1 MADVY
6 FGNPNIARQGQ
17 KARALAAGRSVE
29 GLPDPRTYG
38 FVSGLLSGDPNVGVS
53 ALSPS
58 AGPMKEAAYAG
69 AQLSNALMMAPA
81 VRGAGLLANEGMM
94 ALGRAGER
102 LAERVVPEVMARGGL
117 PAQLMTD
124 LAQGSQSKI
133 WIGQNAKNWD
143 AVSNKVAKEL
153 DAAGVDAREIWS
165 RTGNWKAPD
174 GKWRQEISDR
184 GAELRTTFDASMAS
198 KANNYVGGLE
208 GPIGGMLRH
217 EELYKAYPE
226 LLRTDRMSVTKLPE
240 WLPESANSGVYKR
253 TYGGKGALEIRNKTE
268 EGALN
273 TAVHELQHGVQNIE
287 KFQGGGMEGQ
297 FKDIPGGKSAFEQY
311 RALQGEA
318 EARAAAARQML
329 TNEQRRAL
337 FPEDSYDMPI
347 SGLLSR

>member
-1 MADVY
+1 M
-6 FGNPNIARQGQ
+6 
-17 KARALAAGRSVE
+17 
-29 GLPDPRTYG
+29 
-38 FVSGLLSGDPNVGVS
+38 
-53 ALSPS
+53 
-58 AGPMKEAAYAG
+58 
-69 AQLSNALMMAPA
+69 
-81 VRGAGLLANEGMM
+81 AGLLDY
-94 ALGRAGER
+94 LTSPER
-102 LAERVVPEVMARGGL
+102 TQQVQGLGGL
-117 PAQLMTD
+117 LKSGYENMRGQAKRYEDLRSRAFGDARDPLRVTDRGAFSELTQMTMAGPLGFMPAGIFVG
-124 LAQGSQSKI
+124 AGSKS
-133 WIGQNAKNWD
+133 WD

-253 TYGGKGALEIRNKTE
+253 TYGGKGDLEIRNKTE

>member
-143 AVSNKVAKEL
+143 KAAAEKFLQLEKSGLSNEEAWRQTGTFRGL
-153 DAAGVDAREIWS
+153 D
-165 RTGNWKAPD
+165 NKL
-174 GKWRQEISDR
+174 RQEISDKDIAFKR
-184 GAELRTTFDASMAS
+184 EKMGVDRAGNPIYMDVSEGTLNRVVSHPEFFGNYPGAKRIPTTRRQASEFEGEAGEYGM
-198 KANNYVGGLE
+198 VGGVH
-208 GPIGGMLRH
+208 GRQV
-217 EELYKAYPE
+217 
-226 LLRTDRMSVTKLPE
+226 DVS
-240 WLPESANSGVYKR
+240 S
-253 TYGGKGALEIRNKTE
+253 KTN
-268 EGALN
+268 EGAKSLF
-273 TAVHELQHGVQNIE
+273 VHEMQHLAQQKE
-287 KFQGGGMEGQ
+287 QFSPGG
-297 FKDIPGGKSAFEQY
+297 IPGKLSFDEYQ
-311 RALQGEA
+311 RLLGEV
-318 EARAAAARQML
+318 EARAAQARQNM
-329 TNEQRRAL
+329 TMQERRGL
-337 FPEDSYDMPI
+337 FPMLSYDVPI
-347 SGLLSR
+347 EQIIK

>member
-1 MADVY
+1 M
-6 FGNPNIARQGQ
+6 
-17 KARALAAGRSVE
+17 
-29 GLPDPRTYG
+29 
-38 FVSGLLSGDPNVGVS
+38 
-53 ALSPS
+53 
-58 AGPMKEAAYAG
+58 
-69 AQLSNALMMAPA
+69 
-81 VRGAGLLANEGMM
+81 AGLLDY
-94 ALGRAGER
+94 LTSPER
-102 LAERVVPEVMARGGL
+102 TQQVQVLGGL
-117 PAQLMTD
+117 LKSGYENMRGQAKRYEDLRSRAFGDARDPLRVTDRGAFSELTQMTMAGPLGFMPAGIFVG
-124 LAQGSQSKI
+124 AGSKS
-133 WIGQNAKNWD
+133 WD